1 MTRITQLPGLLPRS
15 KLTTTPIPLSMVI
28 RIEMIVIIIID
39 ILIWVRVVITFATSN
54 GVTFAERAET

>member
-1 MTRITQLPGLLPRS
+1 
-15 KLTTTPIPLSMVI
+15 MVI